1 MDPINSNA
9 YKSKWEWQIIN
20 RHIIVLGIAL
30 LNSDTLQSMYQL
42 QLDARNMIRVISR

>member
-1 MDPINSNA
+1 MDLINSNA

-30 LNSDTLQSMYQL
+30 LHSDTLQNMYRL
-42 QLDARNMIRVISR
+42 QLDARHMIQAISR